1 MIFFFLPRVLVTVVF
16 NVSDGAI
23 GLVQSVVTLDDIT
36 ITVLMLGLDVSG
48 VGVLYLVSEL
58 VFGVRL
64 KYWKYFI

>member
-1 MIFFFLPRVLVTVVF
+1 MLVTVVF